1 MTADRAAVET
11 SAAELRRTVYRVLA
25 GLFLF
30 PDRERLATLATA
42 APEVRRRTEPLRDLA
57 FFPSWDALVGKLEG
71 LSDGD
76 VERLQ
81 EEYTALFVSGAH
93 GRSCPPYESAYAG
106 GPGLESGL
114 IGADIEAVYASVGMG
129 VVATGELPDH
139 LAVELEFLSFLC
151 GEEAGSADPSD
162 GDAWRAR
169 QHAFLSKHLLR
180 WLPTF
185 VSGLRAVDPGGFYRG
200 AAEAALEFAGHDKV
214 LVEALA
220 GTHPEAV

>member
-1 MTADRAAVET
+1 MTADRAEVET

-25 GLFLF
+25 ALFLF
-30 PDRERLATLATA
+30 PDRKRLATVAAA
-42 APEVRRRTEPLRDLA
+42 APEVRRRTEPLRNLA
-57 FFPSWDALVGKLEG
+57 FFPSWDVLVGKLEE

-114 IGADIEAVYASVGMG
+114 IGADVEAVYASVGMG

-151 GEEAGSADPSD
+151 GKEASNADPR
-162 GDAWRAR
+162 GEDAWRAC
-169 QHAFLSKHLLR
+169 QHAFLSEHLLR
-180 WLPTF
+180 WLPRF
-185 VSGLRAVDPGGFYRG
+185 VAGLRAVEPDGLYRG
-200 AAEAALEFAGHDKV
+200 VAEAALEFAGHDRV
-214 LVEALA
+214 LVEAL
-220 GTHPEAV
+220 TSTQP